1 MKTVINI
8 RSGKL
13 LDPFFNE
20 YVKVKYPNFEFP
32 TEEQVEG
39 KIELFQ
45 KIWEKQGVSLLKSI
59 YKITK
64 LKFKRNVIDCFI
76 VSVTPRDMSAPLII
90 RSRYTEEEF
99 IDVLLH
105 ELLHKLFVDNG
116 LKKIKDLEESKT
128 TINHIKVFAVLKY
141 LYLDFLKDEERLGR
155 VMQKSKEGN
164 NKDYARAWE
173 IVDERGYKE
182 IIKGL

>member
-1 MKTVINI
+1 MKTKINI

-13 LDPFFNE
+13 LDPFIRD
-20 YVKVKYPNFEFP
+20 YILAKYPDFEFP
-32 TEEQVEG
+32 TEDEVEK
-39 KIELFQ
+39 KIELF
-45 KIWEKQGVSLLKSI
+45 KEAWKKEEKTLLKAI
-59 YKITK
+59 HKITK
-64 LKFKRNVIDCFI
+64 LKFKANIIDCYI
-76 VSVTPRDMSAPLII
+76 VSAITRDMSAPLII

-141 LYLDFLKDEERLGR
+141 LYLDFLKNEERLGR

-164 NKDYARAWE
+164 NQDYARAWE